1 MTIEEGYYG
10 FGMNRV
16 IYVKPGYDSKKY
28 RKSYESH
35 YGEVDE
41 MITLEKNGYFDAGHY
56 GDFSKTRTFVVDT
69 CFTEYSYGYDTMID
83 MEFEG
88 FHSYEFVIKL
98 YRGLKTILRNEIIN
112 RIIYEN

>member
-1 MTIEEGYYG
+1 MIFTIMVEEGYYG

-69 CFTEYSYGYDTMID
+69 CFTEYSYGYDTMIKQLL
-83 MEFEG
+83 EQII
-88 FHSYEFVIKL
+88 S
-98 YRGLKTILRNEIIN
+98 IN
-112 RIIYEN
+112 RERVLKELID